1 MFSLRTTP
9 GTQTATI
16 GLDRAVTPLTEPSLR
31 TSSVCRGRYESSKVT
46 ISAPSRSMTH
56 LSSHRIL
63 LVILQAQEQHLSRPG
78 DGALD
83 GSVFGMVLHLVK
95 LQKEVC
101 QRDQIAG

>member
-1 MFSLRTTP
+1 MFSLQTTP

-31 TSSVCRGRYESSKVT
+31 TSSVCRGTYKSSKET
-46 ISAPSRSMTH
+46 ISAPSRSLTQ
-56 LSSHRIL
+56 LSSPRIF

-78 DGALD
+78 DGTLD
-83 GSVFGMVLHLVK
+83 GGDPRTVLHLAK
-95 LQKEVC
+95 LLREVR